1 MKFNSFN
8 SFFVVVVDLILVIMT
23 TIFTTKLIILNK
35 FKAADELMFFKFK
48 PVYIF
53 TLHGFISQCL

>member
-8 SFFVVVVDLILVIMT
+8 SFFVVVDLIVVIMT
-23 TIFTTKLIILNK
+23 MIFTTKLIILNK
-35 FKAADELMFFKFK
+35 FKADELMFFKFK
-48 PVYIF
+48 PVEIF